1 MSVPA
6 LEAFGNAKT
15 IRNNNSSRFGK
26 FIRIHYGDDG
36 CITSATTQHYLLER
50 SRLVEISRRER
61 NFHIFYMLTAASAAG
76 HALAAPLQLGADAS
90 YHYLVRDGGDPKVE
104 GRDDL
109 DEFETVATALQSLG
123 VRRDVEQ
130 PQLYRIVAALMSLGN
145 VTFVE
150 DGDGCG
156 VAAGAAAAAL
166 ARAAELLGVDSPRL
180 DGALRKRT
188 IKAGAQ
194 DIETPLSP
202 TAAGFARDS
211 LTKVV
216 YSSLFDW
223 LVDAINEKPRASS
236 RTPRKFIGV
245 LDIFGFEI
253 LQVNSFEQLC
263 INYVNEMLQEHF
275 NEVPTRR

>member
-1 MSVPA
+1 MLLSPRHRILRRGGSKANTPGASPSKYDSPNISAAQSFPAGRRRCQTTPAGSASAASAAAAGLSPERNPPTVRKSVSGANFSFQSTWLEEATVEEHVSMSVPA

-50 SRLVEISRRER
+50 SRLVEIPRRER

-123 VRRDVEQ
+123 VRREVEQ

-156 VAAGAAAAAL
+156 VTAGAAAARSR
-166 ARAAELLGVDSPRL
+166 ARPSCWAS
-180 DGALRKRT
+180 
-188 IKAGAQ
+188 
-194 DIETPLSP
+194 
-202 TAAGFARDS
+202 TARGSTAR
-211 LTKVV
+211 
-216 YSSLFDW
+216 
-223 LVDAINEKPRASS
+223 
-236 RTPRKFIGV
+236 
-245 LDIFGFEI
+245 
-253 LQVNSFEQLC
+253 
-263 INYVNEMLQEHF
+263 
-275 NEVPTRR
+275 